1 MKTCANCIAGL
12 KGECLAYFQ
21 NKECGIDNDYLMWVG
36 EEDTKDA
43 IKCSSC
49 QNNKDGI
56 CGVEFCTHPGGTK
69 DKYIPIAD
77 KEWETNPRDHNVG
90 TSDYATHKIQ
100 PWDIWLEYDL
110 DPWDADIIKRVL
122 RRKEGESRRL
132 DYEKIIHVAQEKI
145 RQIDAL

>member
-12 KGECLAYFQ
+12 NRECPAYFQ
-21 NKECGIDNDYLMWVG
+21 NKECGIDNGYPMWVG
-36 EEDTKDA
+36 EEDMK
-43 IKCSSC
+43 K
-49 QNNKDGI
+49 
-56 CGVEFCTHPGGTK
+56 
-69 DKYIPIAD
+69 
-77 KEWETNPRDHNVG
+77 WETNPRDHNVG